1 MHLKKAVEIDP
12 QNSDASYDLGKD
24 LLLEGDAEAAA
35 RALRHAS
42 ELKPADPGPHYQLAR
57 ALEKMGRKEEAQQ
70 EFQTFAA
77 LKKTQ
82 PVTGG
87 MAAGPTQ

>member
-1 MHLKKAVEIDP
+1 
-12 QNSDASYDLGKD
+12 
-24 LLLEGDAEAAA
+24 
-35 RALRHAS
+35 
-42 ELKPADPGPHYQLAR
+42 
-57 ALEKMGRKEEAQQ
+57 MGREEEAQQ

-77 LKKTQ
+77 LKKIQ

>member
-1 MHLKKAVEIDP
+1 LKTAVEVDP
-12 QNSDASYDLGKD
+12 QDSDASYDLGKSCFCK
-24 LLLEGDAEAAA
+24 GMPKPPVP
-35 RALRHAS
+35 ALHDTS
-42 ELKPADPGPHYQLAR
+42 ELKPADPDPQYQWAR

-70 EFQTFAA
+70 EFQTFAV
-77 LKKTQ
+77 LKMKTH